1 MSAELLPLHEIPA
14 INEFRASD
22 KILDLIPAIRDSV
35 MSPRSKKIYTQ
46 SLRDFILWNQ
56 GHELERTRVLE
67 YRQHLLDQ
75 GKAPATVNLCLTA
88 IRRLAEEAEAQG
100 WLGDRVARQILAIP
114 GIPNRGVKF
123 GNWLS
128 EEQALAIL
136 TVPDQR
142 TNKGKRDFI
151 MLGLLLGC
159 GLRSDEAR
167 RLQVEQVA
175 ERDGRLV
182 LLDIL
187 GKGQKFRTVAVPRWM
202 EGALREWMALCGG
215 TGPAVRQVLAPGD
228 RLRAEGMNNWALTK
242 HVIECAA
249 AIGVKLS
256 PHDLRRTHAAL
267 ATLNGANIE
276 SVRQALGHESL
287 ATTTRYVAGALS
299 LKNPACDFVFGGAK

>member
-1 MSAELLPLHEIPA
+1 LLPLHEITA

-46 SLRDFILWNQ
+46 ALRDFIAWNQ

-75 GKAPATVNLCLTA
+75 GKAPATVNLALTA

-100 WLGDRVARQILAIP
+100 WLGDRVARQILAIA

-167 RLQVEQVA
+167 RLQLEQVA

-215 TGPAVRQVLAPGD
+215 TGPVVRQVLAPGD

-299 LKNPACDFVFGGAK
+299 LKNPACDFVFGGK